1 MDTKAAWTEAVQ
13 GRERVLNYNDIIWIQ
28 RQTASQT
35 KFFKTSYEL
44 C

>member
-28 RQTASQT
+28 RDT
-35 KFFKTSYEL
+35 KKE
-44 C
+44 